1 MLASYTLN
9 LSNVMSLRFVWGG
22 SRTMSIGLDI
32 QVDLLH
38 WISTHARGTGGDHV
52 FMHEGSLISCYVA
65 REGGL
70 VLLGLHV
77 GPLVPWVSIGPWSL
91 ALGVPLAPW
100 CPPGPCPWPLAWAL
114 VLAFRRC
121 WCLFYGLAQGVQCT
135 CCV

>member
-1 MLASYTLN
+1 MLCCAYGLPYFVV
-9 LSNVMSLRFVWGG
+9 LGRPLRAMLHVW
-22 SRTMSIGLDI
+22 
-32 QVDLLH
+32 VDLLCSQDRSFVL
-38 WISTHARGTGGDHV
+38 W
-52 FMHEGSLISCYVA
+52 A
-65 REGGL
+65 REGDL
-70 VLLGLHV
+70 VLLGLHA

-100 CPPGPCPWPLAWAL
+100 CPPVPCPWPLAWAL